1 MMWWETVLGTVTVV
15 VVATCIGTA
24 HALYPTQTFN
34 PAPWRGHGV
43 VPVIHNLETFQ
54 VPYVIDAL
62 EGFKCCTVS
71 LRHATALDALK
82 EMVEQFGP
90 YCAVGASTVVSETQ
104 VQLAKAHGAQFVST
118 MFNAEA
124 LHAAAT
130 TLSLPILCGVL
141 SHREASTALTLGAD
155 ALKFYPS
162 TSISPAQLRNTLQR
176 LAETNP
182 DCYFGN
188 VPAKTPPGA
197 VAGTGAG
204 AGAGADYVDV
214 YVAGGVREADFAAY
228 VAAGANGFA
237 IGLDCKLITPKQMR
251 EKLKELKSIFA
262 TAAEKAAA
270 ASVPA
275 S

>member
-1 MMWWETVLGTVTVV
+1 MPLVLLMVRAAVLATVLFLLSQH
-15 VVATCIGTA
+15 AQ
-24 HALYPTQTFN
+24 ALYPTPTFN

-54 VPYVIDAL
+54 VPYIIDAL

-90 YCAVGASTVVSETQ
+90 YCAVGASTVVSEAQ
-104 VQLAKAHGAQFVST
+104 VQLAHAHGAAFVST

-130 TLSLPILCGVL
+130 AHSMPILCGVT
-141 SHREASTALTLGAD
+141 SHRESSTALVWGAD

-162 TSISPAQLRNTLQR
+162 TAISPAQLRDVLQR
-176 LAETNP
+176 LTDTNR
-182 DCYFGN
+182 DCAFG
-188 VPAKTPPGA
+188 KGPG
-197 VAGTGAG
+197 GELPL
-204 AGAGADYVDV
+204 GADFVDV
-214 YVAGGVREADFAAY
+214 VVAGGVREEDFASY

-237 IGLDCKLITPKQMR
+237 IGLDCKLMTPKQMR
-251 EKLKELKSIFA
+251 QKLKELK
-262 TAAEKAAA
+262 TMYEL
-270 ASVPA
+270 ASEPCLR
-275 S
+275 